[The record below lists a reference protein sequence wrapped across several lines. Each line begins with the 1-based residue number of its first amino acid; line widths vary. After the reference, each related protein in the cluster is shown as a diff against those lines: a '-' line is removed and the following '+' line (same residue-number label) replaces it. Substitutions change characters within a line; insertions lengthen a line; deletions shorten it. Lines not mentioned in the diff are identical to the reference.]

1 MHGID
6 DREQQR
12 LALQARLDAGKS
24 TVERNRMG
32 QFATPTGLARDMLGY
47 GCDLVDGPIRFL
59 DPAFGTGAF
68 YSALHAAAPASR
80 IQRCLGFEIDPHYAE
95 PALRLWQ
102 GSRLELR
109 IQDFTRATP
118 PAHAGDKANLLIC
131 NPPYVRHHH
140 LSAEQK
146 GRMQALVSARLGARP
161 SGLSGLYCYFLWL
174 ADAWLAPGG
183 VAGWLVPG
191 EWMDVN
197 YGALLKRYLSTQVS
211 LIRVHRFEP
220 HDIQFGDALVSS
232 TIIWFKKRF
241 PSPEDRI
248 EFSRGGALLAPGQ
261 ITHVSNQAL
270 RDTSKWSRPRATP
283 REPGTGQ
290 QASGAPTLGRIVSI
304 KRGIATGAN
313 QFFVLSPDE
322 IDRYDI
328 PRQFLCPILPGPRYL
343 DRDEILA
350 HGDGDP
356 DIARKRYLISA
367 ALPESVIQS
376 DHPRL
381 WRYLQRGVEQG
392 IPQRYLCRHRAPWYA
407 QEHRPPAPLLCT
419 YMGRHSDRGRP
430 FRFILNW
437 SAATAANVYLL
448 LYPRPALARAMACEP
463 TLLPRVWSAL
473 NRLPVDM
480 LLQQGRVY
488 GGGLY
493 KLEPRE
499 LARLPLAALDLG
511 LALPEDVID
520 DSASP

>member
-1 MHGID
+1 MAGFD

-24 TVERNRMG
+24 TVERNRLG

-47 GCDLVDGPIRFL
+47 GCTLVDGPIRFL

-68 YSALHAAAPASR
+68 YSALHAAAPRSR
-80 IQRCLGFEIDPHYAE
+80 TQRCLGFEIDPHYAE

-102 GSRLELR
+102 GSPLELR

-118 PAHAGDKANLLIC
+118 PAHARDKANLLIC

-140 LSAEQK
+140 LSPEQK
-146 GRMQALVSARLGARP
+146 RRLQALAAARLGARP

-197 YGALLKRYLSTQVS
+197 YGALFKRYLLSSVQ
-211 LIRVHRFEP
+211 LIRIHRFEAN
-220 HDIQFGDALVSS
+220 DIQFDDALVSS
-232 TIIWFKKRF
+232 TIVWFKKRS
-241 PSPEDRI
+241 PSPEDI
-248 EFSRGGALLAPGQ
+248 VEFCRGGALLDPEHITQ
-261 ITHVSNQAL
+261 ISNQAL
-270 RDTSKWSRPRATP
+270 RDTPKWSRLGKAPRDQS
-283 REPGTGQ
+283 RRGQ
-290 QASGAPTLGRIVSI
+290 HASSAPTLDRIVSI
-304 KRGIATGAN
+304 RRGIATGAN
-313 QFFVLSPDE
+313 RFFVLSPEE
-322 IDRYDI
+322 IDEHDI
-328 PRQFLCPILPGPRYL
+328 PRQFLRPILPGPRYL

-350 HGDGDP
+350 HGDGSP
-356 DIARKRYLISA
+356 DIARKRYLVSA
-367 ALPESVIQS
+367 TLPESVIQS

-381 WRYLQRGVEQG
+381 WRYLERGAEQG
-392 IPQRYLCRHRAPWYA
+392 VPQRYLCRHRAPWYA

-419 YMGRHSDRGRP
+419 YMGRRSRHGRP

-448 LYPRPALARAMACEP
+448 LYPRPALARAMACDA
-463 TLLPRVWSAL
+463 TLLPRIWSAL
-473 NRLPVDM
+473 NRLPVDV
-480 LLQQGRVY
+480 LVQEGRVY

-499 LARLPLAALDLG
+499 LSRLPLAALDLD
-511 LALPEDVID
+511 LPGTVTAAITAE
-520 DSASP
+520 